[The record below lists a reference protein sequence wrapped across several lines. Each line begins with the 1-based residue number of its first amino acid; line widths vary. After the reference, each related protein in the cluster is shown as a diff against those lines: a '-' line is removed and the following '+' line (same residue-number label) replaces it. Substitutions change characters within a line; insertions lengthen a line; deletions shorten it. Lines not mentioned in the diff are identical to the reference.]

1 MNYSMIS
8 YILGWIFNFEAAFM
22 LLPGITAIIYRE
34 RDGLAFLV
42 TMIICLAIGIPLTR
56 TKRKNRVFHAKEG
69 AVTVAL
75 SWLVLSIAG
84 ALPFV
89 ISGSIPHPVD
99 ALFETVSGFTT
110 TGASILSDVESLS
123 HCILLW
129 RSFTHWIGGM
139 GVLVFILC
147 LLPLTGGYH
156 MNLMKAESPGP
167 SVSKLVPKVQ
177 STAKILYTIYILMT
191 VVEMVFLLLGG
202 MPLFDTLCLSFGTA
216 GTGGFGIKN
225 DSIASYSTYNQIV
238 ITVFMILFGV
248 NFNAYYLLLS
258 KKVIVKGY
266 VKAGGSIKKAENT
279 EEPIRYTQE
288 EQNYLN
294 LYEQDLKG
302 LRDGDPLKELLP
314 AILTMAKEMH
324 RADIYIGDLV
334 QEGNMGLMLAM
345 EDHADDTE
353 ALLSMAKESMQALLE
368 SQEETKKQDN
378 RMVEKVNDL
387 DEQIKKLS
395 DELGRKVSVDEL
407 EEFAGITEDE
417 ISNILKL
424 AGEELPPEEK

>member
-1 MNYSMIS
+1 MAERLEFREKLAG
-8 YILGWIFNFEAAFM
+8 ILTLCESQNNITDKATVEAYFA
-22 LLPGITAIIYRE
+22 E
-34 RDGLAFLV
+34 D
-42 TMIICLAIGIPLTR
+42 
-56 TKRKNRVFHAKEG
+56 N
-69 AVTVAL
+69 L
-75 SWLVLSIAG
+75 SA
-84 ALPFV
+84 
-89 ISGSIPHPVD
+89 
-99 ALFETVSGFTT
+99 EQM
-110 TGASILSDVESLS
+110 E
-123 HCILLW
+123 
-129 RSFTHWIGGM
+129 
-139 GVLVFILC
+139 LVFD
-147 LLPLTGGYH
+147 Y
-156 MNLMKAESPGP
+156 
-167 SVSKLVPKVQ
+167 
-177 STAKILYTIYILMT
+177 
-191 VVEMVFLLLGG
+191 
-202 MPLFDTLCLSFGTA
+202 
-216 GTGGFGIKN
+216 
-225 DSIASYSTYNQIV
+225 
-238 ITVFMILFGV
+238 
-248 NFNAYYLLLS
+248 LLS

-266 VKAGGSIKKAENT
+266 VKAGGSIKNAENT

-387 DEQIKKLS
+387 DAQIKKLS

-417 ISNILKL
+417 IRNILKL

>member
-1 MNYSMIS
+1 M
-8 YILGWIFNFEAAFM
+8 E
-22 LLPGITAIIYRE
+22 
-34 RDGLAFLV
+34 
-42 TMIICLAIGIPLTR
+42 
-56 TKRKNRVFHAKEG
+56 
-69 AVTVAL
+69 
-75 SWLVLSIAG
+75 
-84 ALPFV
+84 
-89 ISGSIPHPVD
+89 
-99 ALFETVSGFTT
+99 
-110 TGASILSDVESLS
+110 
-123 HCILLW
+123 
-129 RSFTHWIGGM
+129 
-139 GVLVFILC
+139 LVFD
-147 LLPLTGGYH
+147 Y
-156 MNLMKAESPGP
+156 
-167 SVSKLVPKVQ
+167 
-177 STAKILYTIYILMT
+177 
-191 VVEMVFLLLGG
+191 
-202 MPLFDTLCLSFGTA
+202 
-216 GTGGFGIKN
+216 
-225 DSIASYSTYNQIV
+225 
-238 ITVFMILFGV
+238 
-248 NFNAYYLLLS
+248 LLS

-266 VKAGGSIKKAENT
+266 VKAGGSIKNAENT

-353 ALLSMAKESMQALLE
+353 ALLSMQALLE

>member
-1 MNYSMIS
+1 MAERLEFREKLAG
-8 YILGWIFNFEAAFM
+8 ILTLCESQNNITDKATVEAYFA
-22 LLPGITAIIYRE
+22 E
-34 RDGLAFLV
+34 D
-42 TMIICLAIGIPLTR
+42 
-56 TKRKNRVFHAKEG
+56 N
-69 AVTVAL
+69 L
-75 SWLVLSIAG
+75 SA
-84 ALPFV
+84 
-89 ISGSIPHPVD
+89 
-99 ALFETVSGFTT
+99 EQM
-110 TGASILSDVESLS
+110 E
-123 HCILLW
+123 
-129 RSFTHWIGGM
+129 
-139 GVLVFILC
+139 LVFD
-147 LLPLTGGYH
+147 Y
-156 MNLMKAESPGP
+156 
-167 SVSKLVPKVQ
+167 
-177 STAKILYTIYILMT
+177 
-191 VVEMVFLLLGG
+191 
-202 MPLFDTLCLSFGTA
+202 
-216 GTGGFGIKN
+216 
-225 DSIASYSTYNQIV
+225 
-238 ITVFMILFGV
+238 
-248 NFNAYYLLLS
+248 LLS

-266 VKAGGSIKKAENT
+266 VKAGGSIKNAENT

-345 EDHADDTE
+345 EDHAD
-353 ALLSMAKESMQALLE
+353 
-368 SQEETKKQDN
+368 ETKKQDN

>member
-1 MNYSMIS
+1 MAERLEFREKLAG
-8 YILGWIFNFEAAFM
+8 ILTLCESQNNITDKATVEAYFA
-22 LLPGITAIIYRE
+22 E
-34 RDGLAFLV
+34 D
-42 TMIICLAIGIPLTR
+42 
-56 TKRKNRVFHAKEG
+56 N
-69 AVTVAL
+69 L
-75 SWLVLSIAG
+75 SA
-84 ALPFV
+84 
-89 ISGSIPHPVD
+89 
-99 ALFETVSGFTT
+99 EQM
-110 TGASILSDVESLS
+110 E
-123 HCILLW
+123 
-129 RSFTHWIGGM
+129 
-139 GVLVFILC
+139 LVFD
-147 LLPLTGGYH
+147 Y
-156 MNLMKAESPGP
+156 
-167 SVSKLVPKVQ
+167 
-177 STAKILYTIYILMT
+177 
-191 VVEMVFLLLGG
+191 
-202 MPLFDTLCLSFGTA
+202 
-216 GTGGFGIKN
+216 
-225 DSIASYSTYNQIV
+225 
-238 ITVFMILFGV
+238 
-248 NFNAYYLLLS
+248 LLS

-266 VKAGGSIKKAENT
+266 VKAGGSIKNAENT

-302 LRDGDPLKELLP
+302 LRDGDPLKE
-314 AILTMAKEMH
+314 
-324 RADIYIGDLV
+324 LV

>member
-1 MNYSMIS
+1 MAERLEFREKLAG
-8 YILGWIFNFEAAFM
+8 ILTLCESQNNITDKATVEAYFA
-22 LLPGITAIIYRE
+22 E
-34 RDGLAFLV
+34 D
-42 TMIICLAIGIPLTR
+42 
-56 TKRKNRVFHAKEG
+56 N
-69 AVTVAL
+69 L
-75 SWLVLSIAG
+75 SA
-84 ALPFV
+84 
-89 ISGSIPHPVD
+89 
-99 ALFETVSGFTT
+99 EQM
-110 TGASILSDVESLS
+110 E
-123 HCILLW
+123 
-129 RSFTHWIGGM
+129 
-139 GVLVFILC
+139 LVFD
-147 LLPLTGGYH
+147 Y
-156 MNLMKAESPGP
+156 
-167 SVSKLVPKVQ
+167 
-177 STAKILYTIYILMT
+177 
-191 VVEMVFLLLGG
+191 
-202 MPLFDTLCLSFGTA
+202 
-216 GTGGFGIKN
+216 
-225 DSIASYSTYNQIV
+225 
-238 ITVFMILFGV
+238 
-248 NFNAYYLLLS
+248 LLS

-266 VKAGGSIKKAENT
+266 VKAGGSIKNAENT
-279 EEPIRYTQE
+279 EEP
-288 EQNYLN
+288 NYLN

>member
-1 MNYSMIS
+1 MAERLEFREKLSG
-8 YILGWIFNFEAAFM
+8 ILTLCESQNNITDKATVEAYFA
-22 LLPGITAIIYRE
+22 E
-34 RDGLAFLV
+34 D
-42 TMIICLAIGIPLTR
+42 
-56 TKRKNRVFHAKEG
+56 N
-69 AVTVAL
+69 L
-75 SWLVLSIAG
+75 SA
-84 ALPFV
+84 
-89 ISGSIPHPVD
+89 
-99 ALFETVSGFTT
+99 EQM
-110 TGASILSDVESLS
+110 E
-123 HCILLW
+123 
-129 RSFTHWIGGM
+129 
-139 GVLVFILC
+139 LVFD
-147 LLPLTGGYH
+147 Y
-156 MNLMKAESPGP
+156 
-167 SVSKLVPKVQ
+167 
-177 STAKILYTIYILMT
+177 
-191 VVEMVFLLLGG
+191 
-202 MPLFDTLCLSFGTA
+202 
-216 GTGGFGIKN
+216 
-225 DSIASYSTYNQIV
+225 
-238 ITVFMILFGV
+238 
-248 NFNAYYLLLS
+248 LLS
-258 KKVIVKGY
+258 KKV
-266 VKAGGSIKKAENT
+266 
-279 EEPIRYTQE
+279 
-288 EQNYLN
+288 N

>member
-1 MNYSMIS
+1 MAERLEFREKLAG
-8 YILGWIFNFEAAFM
+8 ILTLCESQNNITDKATVEAYFA
-22 LLPGITAIIYRE
+22 E
-34 RDGLAFLV
+34 D
-42 TMIICLAIGIPLTR
+42 
-56 TKRKNRVFHAKEG
+56 N
-69 AVTVAL
+69 L
-75 SWLVLSIAG
+75 SA
-84 ALPFV
+84 
-89 ISGSIPHPVD
+89 
-99 ALFETVSGFTT
+99 EQM
-110 TGASILSDVESLS
+110 E
-123 HCILLW
+123 
-129 RSFTHWIGGM
+129 
-139 GVLVFILC
+139 LVFD
-147 LLPLTGGYH
+147 Y
-156 MNLMKAESPGP
+156 
-167 SVSKLVPKVQ
+167 
-177 STAKILYTIYILMT
+177 
-191 VVEMVFLLLGG
+191 
-202 MPLFDTLCLSFGTA
+202 
-216 GTGGFGIKN
+216 
-225 DSIASYSTYNQIV
+225 
-238 ITVFMILFGV
+238 
-248 NFNAYYLLLS
+248 LLS

-266 VKAGGSIKKAENT
+266 VKAGGSIKNAENT
-279 EEPIRYTQE
+279 EGPIRYTQE
-288 EQNYLN
+288 EQDYLN

-324 RADIYIGDLV
+324 IGDLV

>member
-1 MNYSMIS
+1 MAERLEFREKLSG
-8 YILGWIFNFEAAFM
+8 ILTLCESQNNIIDKATVEAYFA
-22 LLPGITAIIYRE
+22 E
-34 RDGLAFLV
+34 D
-42 TMIICLAIGIPLTR
+42 
-56 TKRKNRVFHAKEG
+56 N
-69 AVTVAL
+69 L
-75 SWLVLSIAG
+75 SA
-84 ALPFV
+84 
-89 ISGSIPHPVD
+89 
-99 ALFETVSGFTT
+99 EQM
-110 TGASILSDVESLS
+110 E
-123 HCILLW
+123 
-129 RSFTHWIGGM
+129 
-139 GVLVFILC
+139 LVFD
-147 LLPLTGGYH
+147 Y
-156 MNLMKAESPGP
+156 
-167 SVSKLVPKVQ
+167 
-177 STAKILYTIYILMT
+177 
-191 VVEMVFLLLGG
+191 
-202 MPLFDTLCLSFGTA
+202 
-216 GTGGFGIKN
+216 
-225 DSIASYSTYNQIV
+225 
-238 ITVFMILFGV
+238 
-248 NFNAYYLLLS
+248 LLS

-266 VKAGGSIKKAENT
+266 VKAGGSIKNAENT
-279 EEPIRYTQE
+279 EGPIRYTQE
-288 EQNYLN
+288 EQDYLN

-353 ALLSMAKESMQALLE
+353 ALLSMAKESMQ
-368 SQEETKKQDN
+368 DN

>member
-1 MNYSMIS
+1 
-8 YILGWIFNFEAAFM
+8 
-22 LLPGITAIIYRE
+22 
-34 RDGLAFLV
+34 
-42 TMIICLAIGIPLTR
+42 
-56 TKRKNRVFHAKEG
+56 
-69 AVTVAL
+69 
-75 SWLVLSIAG
+75 
-84 ALPFV
+84 
-89 ISGSIPHPVD
+89 
-99 ALFETVSGFTT
+99 
-110 TGASILSDVESLS
+110 
-123 HCILLW
+123 
-129 RSFTHWIGGM
+129 
-139 GVLVFILC
+139 
-147 LLPLTGGYH
+147 

-266 VKAGGSIKKAENT
+266 VKAGGSIKNAENT
-279 EEPIRYTQE
+279 EGPIRYTQE
-288 EQNYLN
+288 EQDYLN

-324 RADIYIGDLV
+324 RADIYLGDLV
-334 QEGNMGLMLAM
+334 QEGNIGLMLAM